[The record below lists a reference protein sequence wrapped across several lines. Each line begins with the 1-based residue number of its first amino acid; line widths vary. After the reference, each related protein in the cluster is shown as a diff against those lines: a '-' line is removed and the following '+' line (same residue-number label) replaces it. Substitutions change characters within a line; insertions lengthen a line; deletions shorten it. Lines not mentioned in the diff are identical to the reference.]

1 MNVIQRTCSTT
12 RGVRGRTSPPSTR
25 HRRAIARGVDAR
37 GTASRRAART
47 PALVVR
53 ARRAHVDQGGRGRAD
68 TGVPRPWQRTGTR
81 RGHRAS
87 YRRSTGSRRRTSSGK
102 NHTNVRLPRI
112 YQLETC
118 YSWLTARRYRTG
130 HSARRTLLAC
140 GRTRAREIAPTCAS
154 DTAATRSQPGGSGA
168 PARTHLG
175 RHRGS
180 PVTRHDPES
189 LTPPTRERNLSHPDA
204 A

>member
-1 MNVIQRTCSTT
+1 MSVIQRTCSTT
-12 RGVRGRTSPPSTR
+12 RGARCHTSPPSTR
-25 HRRAIARGVDAR
+25 HRRASAGGVDAR
-37 GTASRRAART
+37 GTAFRRAART

-68 TGVPRPWQRTGTR
+68 TGVRRPWQRSGTW

-87 YRRSTGSRRRTSSGK
+87 CRRSTGSRRRMSSGK
-102 NHTNVRLPRI
+102 NHTYVRLPRI
-112 YQLETC
+112 NRLETC

-154 DTAATRSQPGGSGA
+154 DTAVTPSPHEGWDA
-168 PARTHLG
+168 PARTQLG
-175 RHRGS
+175 RHKGS
-180 PVTRHDPES
+180 PVTRRDPES
-189 LTPPTRERNLSHPDA
+189 LTPPARERNLSHLVA

>member
-1 MNVIQRTCSTT
+1 MNVIRRTCSTT
-12 RGVRGRTSPPSTR
+12 RGARCHMSPPSTR
-25 HRRAIARGVDAR
+25 RRRASGRGADAM
-37 GTASRRAART
+37 GTACLRAART
-47 PALVVR
+47 PARVVR

-68 TGVPRPWQRTGTR
+68 TGVRRPRQRTGTW

-140 GRTRAREIAPTCAS
+140 GRTGTRSVAPACAS
-154 DTAATRSQPGGSGA
+154 DTAVTQSPHGGWAA
-168 PARTHLG
+168 PARTQLG
-175 RHRGS
+175 RDKGS
-180 PVTRHDPES
+180 PVTRRDPES
-189 LTPPTRERNLSHPDA
+189 LTPPARERNLSHLVA